1 MERTRPAQNMFRT
14 KTSLS
19 NQAAPLA
26 RRARGGWRGSGERKY
41 AMFIYLYKKIAIPNQ
56 VKLRGCQWNSEQVRS
71 VPPSS

>member
-1 MERTRPAQNMFRT
+1 MFRT

-19 NQAAPLA
+19 NRRRRRFA

-56 VKLRGCQWNSEQVRS
+56 VKLRCCQWNSEQVRS